1 MAKAFIG
8 LGGNVGDSRQ
18 ILTDAVICLAQIPSI
33 QINARSC
40 FYISSPVDAPGD
52 DYINNVVSISTTLE
66 PKSLLHACQ
75 AVERHFGRERPYEKA
90 PRTLDIDV
98 LIYEDLISND
108 PELIIPHPR
117 MTERMFVLLPLL
129 ELEPEIEL
137 PLHGKLKHKIPDLSW
152 QQIEK
157 LPTQQCL
164 IGGDVNNTH

>member
-33 QINARSC
+33 QIHARSC
-40 FYISSPVDAPGD
+40 YYLSSPVDAPGN
-52 DYINNVVSISTTLE
+52 DYVNNVISISTNLA
-66 PKSLLHACQ
+66 PLPLLHACQ
-75 AVERHFGRERPYEKA
+75 AVEKHFGRERPFEKA

-98 LIYEDLISND
+98 LIYDDVVCDD

-117 MTERMFVLLPLL
+117 ITERMFVLLPLL

-137 PLHGKLKHKIPDLSW
+137 PLHGKLKNKIPNLSW
-152 QQIEK
+152 QKIEK
-157 LPTQQCL
+157 LQAQHCL
-164 IGGDVNNTH
+164 ISGDINHSQ